1 MSIISTA
8 LLSLI
13 LLSLLFSTVVCLSCY
28 ECEYPNNPITCV
40 KLTKKCAAG
49 ERCLYSTSIA
59 KIGSKVAVLKMK
71 RCAAA
76 SMCDVTEKRNIQGL
90 IFRYTTHCCDTNMCN
105 AAVPLDAPYW
115 TKTLLSLVGMA
126 LTILLASA

>member
-40 KLTKKCAAG
+40 KLTKKCAA
-49 ERCLYSTSIA
+49 
-59 KIGSKVAVLKMK
+59 GSKVAVLKMK

>member
-40 KLTKKCAAG
+40 KLTKKCAA
-49 ERCLYSTSIA
+49 
-59 KIGSKVAVLKMK
+59 
-71 RCAAA
+71 
-76 SMCDVTEKRNIQGL
+76 
-90 IFRYTTHCCDTNMCN
+90 
-105 AAVPLDAPYW
+105 VPLDAPYW